1 MDLDYANAEKALLKI
16 DDFKTLKYVKKLQ
29 QLDDREKQKAE
40 ILSLYGKTD
49 EAEKI
54 FRNIERK
61 DLAIQMYIK
70 RGDYYR
76 VLEMTKEGSGYD
88 DILSKLTNKLG
99 DDYAEKFEWDKAAE
113 FYLTS
118 KNYKGLI
125 EAFTMLE
132 DYDSLAQIIEEIP
145 ENDPLLNELADR
157 FQLAGMADYAVKC
170 YEKLGEFKKA
180 IDCCVLLNHWNIATE
195 LAEKHGYAQ
204 I

>member
-1 MDLDYANAEKALLKI
+1 M
-16 DDFKTLKYVKKLQ
+16 Q

-40 ILSLYGKTD
+40 ILSLYSKTD

-99 DDYAEKFEWDKAAE
+99 DDYA
-113 FYLTS
+113 
-118 KNYKGLI
+118 
-125 EAFTMLE
+125 
-132 DYDSLAQIIEEIP
+132 
-145 ENDPLLNELADR
+145 
-157 FQLAGMADYAVKC
+157 
-170 YEKLGEFKKA
+170 
-180 IDCCVLLNHWNIATE
+180 
-195 LAEKHGYAQ
+195 
-204 I
+204 